1 MTKSELVQRL
11 LGLFPDLHVNDMERV
26 VNTVFDEI
34 TATLAEGGRA
44 ELRGFGSFSVR
55 HRAPR
60 KGRNPRTGSAVSVPA
75 KRVPYFKCGK
85 ELRDRVNKK

>member
-1 MTKSELVQRL
+1 MTKSELVQRML
-11 LGLFPDLHVNDMERV
+11 QLNPGLHHTDMERV
-26 VNTVFDEI
+26 VNVIFDEI
-34 TATLAEGGRA
+34 TTALAEDGRV

-55 HRAPR
+55 RRAPR